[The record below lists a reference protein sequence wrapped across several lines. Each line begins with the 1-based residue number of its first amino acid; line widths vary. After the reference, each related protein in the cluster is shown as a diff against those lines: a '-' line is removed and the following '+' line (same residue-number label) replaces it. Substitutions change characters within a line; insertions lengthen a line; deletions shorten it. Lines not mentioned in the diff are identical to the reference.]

1 MKSVKKNFVYLKE
14 ELTYKCP
21 KCKGTMYHM
30 NFDYYVCEECGYGEA
45 MY

>member
-1 MKSVKKNFVYLKE
+1 MKTNHFVYLK

-30 NFDYYVCEECGYGEA
+30 NFDYYVCEVCGYGEA